1 MVTSFIIFLIVG
13 LLLAVIIEK
22 EYGIIIAIIL
32 AIIWGF
38 YKESIWGLIAFI
50 ELCVGFGFGL
60 KLKDMSQT
68 KNSNESKQESIDS
81 EDKK

>member
-38 YKESIWGLIAFI
+38 YKAPLWGLIAFI

-68 KNSNESKQESIDS
+68 KKNNENKQKSIDAK
-81 EDKK
+81 DQK